1 MNLRLT
7 VADRRSKACHASA
20 GFTLIEILVAVAIM
34 GLMLAGVTQILASV
48 RTTRD
53 LVHNIQETQLAGP
66 AILDL
71 VERDLRGIFTTS
83 LPTEFHLQVKNEVIL
98 GEDADRIDFFTTTDS
113 LIWSGEGERF
123 VRADFNEV
131 GYCLR
136 PSPLNDDFLEIYRRE
151 GFGIDDEPMQGG
163 RYTFLHDRVVSFDI
177 QIYAEDGPDAE
188 PVEEW
193 GLDPS
198 DPETQGL
205 PASIHII
212 LQIELAPRLTAEQLA
227 HLRLKQKRSYERIIR
242 FPEALRV
249 VEGDVPRLGIP
260 SAEAAAD
267 GATPAGGPGG
277 GGTGDPDSPDGPD
290 GPGAGDIDGETID
303 GERAPPGEGSGGG

>member
-1 MNLRLT
+1 
-7 VADRRSKACHASA
+7 
-20 GFTLIEILVAVAIM
+20 M
-34 GLMLAGVTQILASV
+34 GLMLAGITQILSSV

-66 AILDL
+66 SILDL

-98 GEDADRIDFFTTTDS
+98 GEDADRMDFFTTTDS
-113 LIWSGEGERF
+113 LLWSGENERY

-151 GFGIDDEPMQGG
+151 GFGIDDEPMMGG

-205 PASIHII
+205 PASIHIT
-212 LQIELAPRLTAEQLA
+212 LQIELAPRLTAEQLG

-249 VEGDVPRLGIP
+249 AEAEVPRLGVP
-260 SAEAAAD
+260 TAGGEAADAPP
-267 GATPAGGPGG
+267 GTGPGG
-277 GGTGDPDSPDGPD
+277 ADPDDPGSPD
-290 GPGAGDIDGETID
+290 GPGAPGTGGDGIEGGRTDG
-303 GERAPPGEGSGGG
+303 GGGSGGGGG

>member
-1 MNLRLT
+1 MNDRMT
-7 VADRRSKACHASA
+7 ARVHSDRRA
-20 GFTLIEILVAVAIM
+20 GFTLIEILVTVAIM
-34 GLMLAGVTQILASV
+34 GLMLAGITEILGSV

-71 VERDLRGIFTTS
+71 VERDLRGIFTTG
-83 LPTEFHLQVKNEVIL
+83 LPTEFHLQVKNQVVL

-113 LIWSGEGERF
+113 LIWTGENDRF

-177 QIYAEDGPDAE
+177 QVYAEDGPDAE
-188 PVEEW
+188 PVEDW

-198 DPETQGL
+198 DTETQGL
-205 PASIHII
+205 PASIHIT

-227 HLRLKQKRSYERIIR
+227 PLRLKQKRSYERIIR

-249 VEGDVPRLGIP
+249 AEAEVPRLGIP
-260 SAEAAAD
+260 TAEGAAD
-267 GATPAGGPGG
+267 GAAAGPGG
-277 GGTGDPDSPDGPD
+277 GASGGDPGDPSDPDAPGTGG
-290 GPGAGDIDGETID
+290 GGIE
-303 GERAPPGEGSGGG
+303 GERTGTGGGDGGGGGGGGL